1 MSKLNDINITE
12 QPKLIEPGIHY
23 FFHKTLQQ
31 CHKIKEEYYNYIFN
45 ISISLAFIFILGV
58 LLIIRYKGKKSEIEK
73 KIKEREKQYYILN
86 TIKQYQSV
94 CQKKSMDNIT
104 GLPDWNSEYDL
115 IYRKLYV

>member
-1 MSKLNDINITE
+1 MSKFIDVEL
-12 QPKLIEPGIHY
+12 QPKLIEPGAHY

-31 CHKIKEEYYNYIFN
+31 CHKIKEEYHNYIFN
-45 ISISLAFIFILGV
+45 ICTGLGILLILGIF
-58 LLIIRYKGKKSEIEK
+58 LLFKYKGKKTKLEK
-73 KIKEREKQYYILN
+73 QIQDRDKQYYIMSK
-86 TIKQYQSV
+86 IKQYQAV